1 MFAKTEKLANIHCSS
16 KWNRMNILHHK
27 YKVTEMLLCSKME
40 LVVSQE
46 PDSSPKLHSI
56 TYPVSALDTH
66 GNAIVELQPSD
77 VP

>member
-1 MFAKTEKLANIHCSS
+1 MFAKTEKLANIHCIAFQLEMESYEYPLS
-16 KWNRMNILHHK
+16 Q
-27 YKVTEMLLCSKME
+27 VQMLLCSIIE